1 MATDR
6 TAPQMRRYT
15 TFADFYPYFLSEHS
29 GRATRRMHFVGLV
42 LALGFGALFIATRQW
57 PWVIAAIASGYG
69 FALAG
74 HFIFEKNVP
83 YTLKQPLYGMLADFR
98 MCFEML
104 TGRIPF

>member
-29 GRATRRMHFVGLV
+29 VRATRRMHFVGLA
-42 LALGFGALFIATRQW
+42 LALGFGALAIATLQW
-57 PWVIAAIASGYG
+57 PWVIAAFVSGYG

>member
-6 TAPQMRRYT
+6 TAPQLRRYT

-29 GRATRRMHFVGLV
+29 DRATRRMHFVGLA

-57 PWVIAAIASGYG
+57 PWVIAAFACGYG
-69 FALAG
+69 FAIAG

-83 YTLKQPLYGMLADFR
+83 HTLKQPLYGIMADFK